1 MQNVFQILT
10 ADQETNFTP
19 ESKRLIRAKTKKQNN
34 GIHGVRRGGGS
45 LKDENEMALAKSFIF
60 LNFNF
65 LSCIK

>member
-19 ESKRLIRAKTKKQNN
+19 ESKRLIVAKIKKQNN
-34 GIHGVRRGGGS
+34 GIHSVRRGGS